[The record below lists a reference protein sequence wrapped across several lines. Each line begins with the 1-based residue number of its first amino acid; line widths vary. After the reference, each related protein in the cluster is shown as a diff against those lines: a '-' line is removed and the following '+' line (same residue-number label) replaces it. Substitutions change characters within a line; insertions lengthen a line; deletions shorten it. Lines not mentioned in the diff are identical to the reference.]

1 MSIDPGI
8 AELIPEMTAWRHDF
22 HAHPEIAWQ
31 EKRTSARLA
40 ELLGS
45 FGYEVTAGLAG
56 TGVVGTLKGRG
67 QKSVMLRSDMDALP
81 IREEAPDRA
90 HCSRNQGC
98 MHGCGHDGHMAML
111 LGAAKVLANRNDL
124 SGTLHLLFQPAE
136 ENEAGAR
143 RLIEEGL
150 FQRFPADAIFGLHNW
165 PGMPAG
171 TMGVRPGAMMASCDL
186 FEIELSGRGT
196 HAAMPHLGQ
205 DVILAAAQLVSSL
218 QAIVSR
224 ETDPLDAAVVSVTV
238 IEAGTTWNVMPSSAR
253 LRGTAR
259 ALKPGTRDFLERR
272 IGEIAKGLA
281 QAFGL
286 QVRLTYDRRYPPTIN
301 HEGETGIAAQAARLV
316 VGETHLS
323 TDIAPSM
330 GAEDFAFLLAE
341 RPGAYAWLGAGREG
355 MAGLHNPTYDFN
367 DDILA
372 IGASWWVAVAE
383 MSLEA

>member
-8 AELIPEMTAWRHDF
+8 AELIPEMTAWRQDF

-31 EKRTSARLA
+31 ERRTSARVA

-45 FGYEVTAGLAG
+45 FGYEVTTGLGG
-56 TGVVGTLKGRG
+56 TGVVGTLRRSGKR
-67 QKSVMLRSDMDALP
+67 SVMLRSDMDALP
-81 IREEAPDRA
+81 IQEEAPDRP
-90 HCSRNQGC
+90 HCSKNQGC

-111 LGAAKVLANRNDL
+111 LGAAKLLAQKDNL

-143 RLIEEGL
+143 RLVEAGL
-150 FQRFPADAIFGLHNW
+150 FQRFPVDAVFGLHNW

-171 TMGVRPGAMMASCDL
+171 TMAARSGAMMASCDL

-205 DVILAAAQLVSSL
+205 DVVLAAAQLVSSL
-218 QAIVSR
+218 QAIVAR
-224 ETDPLDAAVVSVTV
+224 ETDPLDSAVVSITV
-238 IEAGTTWNVMPSSAR
+238 IEAGSTWNVMPSSAR

-259 ALKPGTRDFLERR
+259 ALKPETRDFMERR
-272 IGEIAKGLA
+272 IGEIARGLA
-281 QAFGL
+281 QSFGL
-286 QVRLTYDRRYPPTIN
+286 QLRFTYDRRYPPTVN
-301 HEGETGIAAQAARLV
+301 HESETGIAARAARLV
-316 VGETHLS
+316 VGEAHLK

-341 RPGAYAWLGAGREG
+341 RPGAYAWLGAGKEG
-355 MAGLHNPTYDFN
+355 MAGLHNPAYDFN
-367 DDILA
+367 DDVLA
-372 IGASWWVAVAE
+372 IGASWWVAVAQQA
-383 MSLEA
+383 LR